1 MDGERLKKH
10 EDTSRGRS
18 LLFLCAALSIAGIFG
33 NDMPVYIP
41 ENGFIGLNIPLTNSR
56 KGTCSTRTTHP
67 YFLGRF
73 LNILHM
79 VGIKNPI
86 QNFYAYSTK
95 REIVNG
101 VKNTEAFKKHYMDTI
116 SCSHPC
122 LARYDKE
129 RNSDYPINCGYCYP
143 CLIRKSSLLDIKDLT
158 YEQINKYA
166 MSFYKENKKG
176 DLEVARQL
184 GVKLPKWE
192 SQYERLY
199 TDTKDCLKKL
209 SRIYKI
215 GVIANQSLGTSE
227 RLENLG
233 VRKYLDL
240 IIASAEEGVS
250 KPDRRIF
257 EIALERSRCR
267 PENAVMIGDRID
279 NDIVPAKQLG
289 MKTIWVKQGFGS
301 LWNIT
306 DESEKADIEI
316 NNLSDILKYL

>member
-1 MDGERLKKH
+1 MKRIAD
-10 EDTSRGRS
+10 
-18 LLFLCAALSIAGIFG
+18 LSG
-33 NDMPVYIP
+33 
-41 ENGFIGLNIPLTNSR
+41 
-56 KGTCSTRTTHP
+56 
-67 YFLGRF
+67 
-73 LNILHM
+73 
-79 VGIKNPI
+79 
-86 QNFYAYSTK
+86 
-95 REIVNG
+95 
-101 VKNTEAFKKHYMDTI
+101 
-116 SCSHPC
+116 
-122 LARYDKE
+122 
-129 RNSDYPINCGYCYP
+129 
-143 CLIRKSSLLDIKDLT
+143 LT

-233 VRKYLDL
+233 VRKYIDL

-257 EIALERSRCR
+257 EIALERSCCK

-306 DESEKADIEI
+306 DESEKADIEV
-316 NNLSDILKYL
+316 NNLSDILNFL

>member
-1 MDGERLKKH
+1 MAVFDVGSTLVDESKVY
-10 EDTSRGRS
+10 EDRMKRI
-18 LLFLCAALSIAGIFG
+18 ADLSG
-33 NDMPVYIP
+33 
-41 ENGFIGLNIPLTNSR
+41 
-56 KGTCSTRTTHP
+56 
-67 YFLGRF
+67 
-73 LNILHM
+73 
-79 VGIKNPI
+79 
-86 QNFYAYSTK
+86 
-95 REIVNG
+95 
-101 VKNTEAFKKHYMDTI
+101 
-116 SCSHPC
+116 
-122 LARYDKE
+122 
-129 RNSDYPINCGYCYP
+129 
-143 CLIRKSSLLDIKDLT
+143 LT
-158 YEQINKYA
+158 YEQIYKYA

-233 VRKYLDL
+233 VRKYIDL

-257 EIALERSRCR
+257 EIALERSCCK

-289 MKTIWVKQGFGS
+289 IVSVFPAEANHLATCSAFVRHSFTSESAYFVLLRVREVGTISSSPFGV
-301 LWNIT
+301 NT
-306 DESEKADIEI
+306 
-316 NNLSDILKYL
+316 ILPV